1 MLEALT
7 RRRLRMRGLALPLA
21 LLALAAGCDDG
32 ETAAGDAGPE
42 PLPEYTAGNLGKNQR
57 GLTLDADDLIL
68 IPSGSGNTTV
78 DATYLQDRFGLLVL
92 NEPYHQDPTGCPS
105 VNEAPRYQPKASAEA
120 FFANARYPTSQLDFD
135 RIAVN
140 VDLLNPTRTDLLST
154 CQPGAT
160 VRFDLG
166 VHREQIIQAFR
177 DLASLDKVA
186 YITVGLDMNRYY
198 HVLVDGE
205 RRQDDY
211 SNWVTL
217 YREVYDAI
225 KAVNP
230 DIKVG
235 PGISWNVLLLETAPE
250 MVTEYGLGTLGA
262 GRSVP
267 PALLK
272 EAVTLAAR
280 RTVWPLLNTGRAPN
294 QVPKAD
300 FLALGMVQNPNLAP
314 FNGSPEPTDAEAALR
329 HFVNAPIVANGLPIV
344 LPQIDWETQSG
355 ANAVNKATFLTLVKK
370 ALSHTEIEWAAWR
383 RFSDIPELTGGANPC
398 GKYTQRIDP
407 TLNYPV
413 DYCYSGLLNTTGQVR
428 QVFTV
433 LTQNP

>member
-1 MLEALT
+1 MFEALT
-7 RRRLRMRGLALPLA
+7 HRRRPLRSLALPLA

-32 ETAAGDAGPE
+32 ETAAADAGAE
-42 PLPEYTAGNLGKNQR
+42 PLPEYTAGNLSVAQR

-68 IPSGSGNTTV
+68 IPSGSPGMEVN
-78 DATYLQDRFGLLVL
+78 AAFLEARFGLLVL
-92 NEPYHQDPTGCPS
+92 NEPFHQDPTGCPS

-120 FFANARYPTSQLDFD
+120 LLASPRFQNSELSFD

-140 VDLLNPTRTDLLST
+140 VDLLNPTRTDLLSI

-160 VRFDLG
+160 LRFDLG
-166 VHREQIIQAFR
+166 VHREQVLQAFR
-177 DLASLDKVA
+177 DLASLDNVA

-198 HVLVDGE
+198 HVMVDGE

-225 KAVNP
+225 KDVNP

-235 PGISWNVLLLETAPE
+235 PGISWNVLMLETAPE
-250 MVTEYGLGTLGA
+250 MVTEYGLGELGA

-267 PALLK
+267 DHLLQK
-272 EAVTLAAR
+272 AVTLAAQ
-280 RTVWPLLNTGRAPN
+280 RTVWPLLAVGRAPN
-294 QVPKAD
+294 AQPKAD
-300 FLALGMVQNPNLAP
+300 YLALGMVQNPNLPP

-329 HFVNAPIVANGLPIV
+329 HFVHAPLVANGVPIV
-344 LPQIDWETQSG
+344 LPQIDWETQT
-355 ANAVNKATFLTLVKK
+355 AATAVNKATFLTLVKK

-383 RFSDIPELTGGANPC
+383 RFSDVPELDGGSNPC
-398 GKYTQRIDP
+398 GKYTERLDP
-407 TLNYPV
+407 TLNFPV
-413 DYCYSGLLNTTGQVR
+413 DYCYSGLLTTTGQVR
-428 QVFTV
+428 PVFSV
-433 LTQNP
+433 LTQAP